1 MAERVRNMIIEHN
14 NNEEK
19 LLPTILE
26 IPAKDSPYDPTKDG
40 MLVAA
45 AAKLFGMEAG
55 LEKLKNIDD
64 LWKNHSK
71 ILKF

>member
-1 MAERVRNMIIEHN
+1 MIIEHSS
-14 NNEEK
+14 NEEK

-26 IPAKDSPYDPTKDG
+26 IPAKDAPYDPTKDT

-55 LEKLKNIDD
+55 MEKLK
-64 LWKNHSK
+64 
-71 ILKF
+71 